1 LLNDVPR
8 GTQGASGRPVSF
20 EPRTVLLTLPW
31 PPSTNKIW
39 RAVAGRIILAK
50 LARTYK
56 ARLAAAL
63 PSGPVQPLLGRL
75 VVWMTLHAPAK
86 IGPVWDCAN
95 REKLLFDTLTQQRV
109 WDDDSQIDCLM
120 IVRGA
125 PDPGR
130 GYVELAIREVA
141 P

>member
-1 LLNDVPR
+1 
-8 GTQGASGRPVSF
+8 
-20 EPRTVLLTLPW
+20 LLTLPW

-50 LARTYK
+50 LARVYK

-63 PSGPVQPLLGRL
+63 PSGPVQPLMGRL

-86 IGPVWDCAN
+86 IGPVWDIAN

-109 WDDDSQIDCLM
+109 WGDDAQVDCLM

-125 PDPGR
+125 PAPGR
-130 GYVELAIREVA
+130 GFVELAIREVA